1 MLSVVD
7 AQDPRAASGLICSQ
21 SATVQWRVAASFTRS
36 QPVFTSRGIC
46 RAQSLPSTV
55 LIRCVQS
62 FRSATFP
69 AWLFKASSFF
79 LHLFDYRFHR
89 ALAAGTT
96 ATRMQTSVSAESV
109 AWRRRPQV
117 GIGTCAAAPWWP
129 TWLTVTTVTI
139 LTCNKLT
146 HVTWGAFDWSYS
158 GIRIHKSFVLIS
170 SIVIFGYIWIFHFKQ
185 ISRHCN
191 AMNVKQTI
199 SSVYYIYSHSEIRS
213 IEHALRRCPARMQ
226 GT

>member
-7 AQDPRAASGLICSQ
+7 AQDPRVASGLICSQ
-21 SATVQWRVAASFTRS
+21 SVTVQWRVLASFTRS
-36 QPVFTSRGIC
+36 QPLFTSRGIC
-46 RAQSLPSTV
+46 RAQSLSPTV
-55 LIRCVQS
+55 LVRCVQS

-129 TWLTVTTVTI
+129 TWLTVTKLTV

-146 HVTWGAFDWSYS
+146 HATWGAFDWSYS
-158 GIRIHKSFVLIS
+158 GIRIHESFVPIS
-170 SIVIFGYIWIFHFKQ
+170 
-185 ISRHCN
+185 C
-191 AMNVKQTI
+191 
-199 SSVYYIYSHSEIRS
+199 IRDFW
-213 IEHALRRCPARMQ
+213 
-226 GT
+226 TT

>member
-1 MLSVVD
+1 MVD

-79 LHLFDYRFHR
+79 LHLFDYRFYR
-89 ALAAGTT
+89 ALAAGTA

-158 GIRIHKSFVLIS
+158 GIRIRKSFVLIS
-170 SIVIFGYIWIFHFKQ
+170 STVIFGYIWIFHFKQ
-185 ISRHCN
+185 WMLNKRLQVFTTFTLIPKYGQLNTPWECVQLAYKAYKLVLGFWKTS
-191 AMNVKQTI
+191 
-199 SSVYYIYSHSEIRS
+199 
-213 IEHALRRCPARMQ
+213 
-226 GT
+226 

>member
-1 MLSVVD
+1 MISFNLLDRRSFSLLKTNCYHSFHISSLQVKERLTLFWRWAVLSLVD
-7 AQDPRAASGLICSQ
+7 AQGPRVASGLICSQ
-21 SATVQWRVAASFTRS
+21 SVTVQWRVLASFTRS
-36 QPVFTSRGIC
+36 QPLFTSRGIC
-46 RAQSLPSTV
+46 RAQSLPPTV

-89 ALAAGTT
+89 ALAAGTA

-146 HVTWGAFDWSYS
+146 YVT
-158 GIRIHKSFVLIS
+158 
-170 SIVIFGYIWIFHFKQ
+170 
-185 ISRHCN
+185 
-191 AMNVKQTI
+191 
-199 SSVYYIYSHSEIRS
+199 
-213 IEHALRRCPARMQ
+213 
-226 GT
+226 